1 MVLFL
6 PFAFNFYYSTIK
18 IQNYNFVKLL
28 KISIDQCRGVYK
40 MDLKRI

>member
-28 KISIDQCRGVYK
+28 CQLISAGGFTKWI
-40 MDLKRI
+40 